1 MKPSHLKTPRT
12 IDDCHFTPG
21 YKSWEEAG
29 HNALPW
35 ICAVGMLVVL
45 AMELAGWLPGG
56 AA

>member
-1 MKPSHLKTPRT
+1 MKPSHMKTPRT

-35 ICAVGMLVVL
+35 ICAAGLVALVL
-45 AMELAGWLPGG
+45 MGWAGWLPGS